1 MFTIDL
7 LKGAGVPIKNSP
19 GTVALKALPFVLP
32 LVVAVYLVGSF
43 QINRTVIAM
52 ERSGIDKMQD
62 KLAEYSADIQQ
73 VRQWNTAAEQT
84 QKNLAEVTR
93 GLGRHVQWSQTLQ
106 ALVEQLPESVG
117 LKEIKLSRTTT
128 RKKVADS
135 KDAKKE
141 VNKTVIHRV
150 LTLQVYGEPSLETD
164 EAVQQYLNRL
174 GQAPALRQRMKDI
187 RIVSQQSDKLNG
199 KPVTIHTI
207 ECEIQPQE

>member
-19 GTVALKALPFVLP
+19 GTVAIKALPFVLP

-52 ERSGIDKMQD
+52 EQSGIDKMQD

-73 VRQWNTAAEQT
+73 VRQWNTAADQT

-135 KDAKKE
+135 KDAKKQ
-141 VNKTVIHRV
+141 VNKTVVHRI

-164 EAVQQYLNRL
+164 DAVQQYLGRL
-174 GQAPALRQRMKDI
+174 GQVPAIRQRMKDI
-187 RIVSQQSDKLNG
+187 RIVSQQTDKLND

-207 ECEIQPQE
+207 ECEFKPQE

>member
-7 LKGAGVPIKNSP
+7 LKGSGVPIKNSP

-43 QINRTVIAM
+43 QFNRTVIAM
-52 ERSGIDKMQD
+52 EQSGVDKIQD
-62 KLAEYSADIQQ
+62 KLAENAADIQQ
-73 VRQWNTAAEQT
+73 VRQWNSAAEQT

-106 ALVEQLPESVG
+106 TIVEQLPESVG
-117 LKEIKLSRTTT
+117 LKEIKLSRSTT

-135 KDAKKE
+135 KDAKKQ
-141 VNKTVIHRV
+141 VNKIAIHRI
-150 LTLQVYGEPSLETD
+150 LTLQVYGAPSLETD
-164 EAVQQYLNRL
+164 EAIKQYLSRL
-174 GQAPALRQRMKDI
+174 GQAPAIRQRTKDI
-187 RIVSQQSDKLNG
+187 RIVSQQSDEMNG

-207 ECEIQPQE
+207 ECEFKPQE